1 MSSNLATTEPSVSAP
16 SQESIRA
23 RASAPEFLS
32 DASPKDKP
40 WDARRSEC
48 QSLEGRLADAH
59 SARLAGR
66 MRACAPWL
74 TFAQHTNTETGEW
87 SIKLHK
93 ANFCRVRHCPVCQWR
108 RSLMHKARFI
118 QSLPKVFEQV
128 PHTARWILLTLTVK
142 NCAIGD
148 LKAAILDMQ
157 AAFRRLTK
165 RTEFSHVLGWIR
177 ATEVTRAADDTAHPH
192 MHVLLLVSPSYF
204 DGKHYVK
211 QSLWQ
216 RAWQEAA
223 RLDYQPVVDV
233 RAIKLS
239 RKKRE
244 EREAAAAAGL
254 PVDHEHIALAATAAA
269 EVLKYATKATDLIDA
284 PTPWLMTYIS
294 QVHKLRFLGPGGVL
308 KKALQDESDDD
319 DLVHVGEGEDGDDEK
334 EPDTMHFVYGR
345 QARRYARETTE
356 A

>member
-1 MSSNLATTEPSVSAP
+1 
-16 SQESIRA
+16 
-23 RASAPEFLS
+23 
-32 DASPKDKP
+32 
-40 WDARRSEC
+40 
-48 QSLEGRLADAH
+48 
-59 SARLAGR
+59 
-66 MRACAPWL
+66 
-74 TFAQHTNTETGEW
+74 
-87 SIKLHK
+87 
-93 ANFCRVRHCPVCQWR
+93 
-108 RSLMHKARFI
+108 MHKARFI

-204 DGKHYVK
+204 KGENYVK

-319 DLVHVGEGEDGDDEK
+319 DLVHVGEGEDSDDEK
-334 EPDTMHFVYGR
+334 EPATMQFTYGR
-345 QARRYARETTE
+345 QSRRYARETTE